1 MAKTVIE
8 AEVKT
13 NVGEVAKEMSFMGVS
28 LNGLKAGF
36 KAVGAAAKASFAT
49 MKMAMMR
56 TGIGALLIAMLA
68 LKQYFTD
75 NEEGASKLKKITS
88 ALGVIFGN
96 LTDILSDL
104 GEKLF
109 AAFRNPKQAVIDL
122 WAAIKQN
129 LINRVDGMIDAF
141 GALGDTIKAALS
153 LDWEGVKEG
162 AADFGE
168 SMVQTATGVDELF
181 KKATE
186 AVKEFGE
193 QTKKEVLMATKLEQD
208 RLNLQKCERIASVEK
223 ARTERDMMKL
233 RVKARDFEVF
243 SAEERLGFMRE
254 ANKLAGEQLEKDLH
268 VAREKLRFR
277 VEENTYSKST
287 QQNLDDEAALQVAVF
302 QLERSNFSERKRLK
316 SEEQAIVKEMA
327 AKAATAEKA
336 RVASQKLDLQA
347 FTDWNLTR
355 IKDETDEE
363 FKIRIQAAKE
373 EAAAQKI
380 IDTKAAADK
389 KRIDD
394 KAAADKKAILKAEE
408 SFKKSLISQS
418 FGAAAAMAGENVAL
432 SKGVA
437 AAQVIYNT
445 QQGIMAAMG
454 ATSIADKLLPYP
466 LRVGNAI
473 ATGIMG
479 AKALSKIMSTNPSGA
494 GASGVGAVAT
504 ATPDAQMMSGS
515 FTLGQG
521 QEVQPM
527 QAYVVSDDITN
538 NQNKLAIIRRRAT
551 I

>member
-13 NVGEVAKEMSFMGVS
+13 NIGSVAQEMSFMGVS
-28 LNGLKAGF
+28 LGSMKAGF

-49 MKMAMMR
+49 MKMAMMS

-109 AAFRNPKQAVIDL
+109 AAFRDPKQAVIDL

-129 LINRVDGMIDAF
+129 LINRVEGMIDSF
-141 GALGDTIKAALS
+141 GALGKTIKAALS
-153 LDWEGVKEG
+153 LDWEGLKEG
-162 AADFGE
+162 AAEFGE

-193 QTKKEVLMATKLEQD
+193 QTKKEVLMAIKLEQD
-208 RLNLQKCERIASVEK
+208 RLNLQKFERIASVEK

-287 QQNLDDEAALQVAVF
+287 QENKDDEAALQVAVF

-327 AKAATAEKA
+327 AAAATAEKA
-336 RVASQKLDLQA
+336 RLASQKLDLKA

-373 EAAAQKI
+373 QAAAQKL

-389 KRIDD
+389 KIIDN
-394 KAAADKKAILKAEE
+394 KAAADKKALDKLVVDTKLETE
-408 SFKKSLISQS
+408 KMGF
-418 FGAAAAMAGENVAL
+418 AAAKSIGGENAAIQQGIAVAET
-432 SKGVA
+432 
-437 AAQVIYNT
+437 IYNT
-445 QQGIMAAMG
+445 QQAMMKAMTLPPPYGQIQAA
-454 ATSIADKLLPYP
+454 L
-466 LRVGNAI
+466 
-473 ATGIMG
+473 TGIMG
-479 AKALSKIMSTNPSGA
+479 AKAIQTILSTSPSG
-494 GASGVGAVAT
+494 GSVGGGAVAT

-515 FTLGQG
+515 FSLGQG

-527 QAYVVSDDITN
+527 QAYVLSDSITN

>member
-13 NVGEVAKEMSFMGVS
+13 NIGSVAQEMSFMGVS
-28 LNGLKAGF
+28 LGSMKAGF

-49 MKMAMMR
+49 MKMAMMS

-109 AAFRNPKQAVIDL
+109 AAFRDPKQAVIDL
-122 WAAIKQN
+122 WAAIKKN
-129 LINRVDGMIDAF
+129 IVNRFTGLIDSF
-141 GALGDTIKAALS
+141 GALGKVIKSALS
-153 LDWEGVKEG
+153 LDWDGVKEG
-162 AADFGE
+162 AAEFGE

-193 QTKKEVLMATKLEQD
+193 QTKKEVLMAIKLEQD
-208 RLNLQKCERIASVEK
+208 RLNLQKFERIASVEK

-287 QQNLDDEAALQVAVF
+287 QENKDDEAALQVAVF

-327 AKAATAEKA
+327 AAAATAEKA
-336 RVASQKLDLQA
+336 RLASQKLDLKA

-373 EAAAQKI
+373 QAAAQKL

-389 KRIDD
+389 KIIDN
-394 KAAADKKAILKAEE
+394 KAAADKKALDKLVVDTKLETE
-408 SFKKSLISQS
+408 KMGF
-418 FGAAAAMAGENVAL
+418 AAAKSIGGENAAIQQGIAVAET
-432 SKGVA
+432 
-437 AAQVIYNT
+437 IYNT
-445 QQGIMAAMG
+445 QQAMMKAMTLPPPYGQIQAA
-454 ATSIADKLLPYP
+454 L
-466 LRVGNAI
+466 
-473 ATGIMG
+473 TGIMG
-479 AKALSKIMSTNPSGA
+479 AKAIQTILSTSPSG
-494 GASGVGAVAT
+494 GSVGGGAVAT
-504 ATPDAQMMSGS
+504 ATPDPQMMSGS
-515 FTLGQG
+515 FSLGQG

>member
-13 NVGEVAKEMSFMGVS
+13 NIGSVASEMSFMGVS
-28 LNGLKAGF
+28 LGSMKAGF

-49 MKMAMMR
+49 MKMAIMS
-56 TGIGALLIAMLA
+56 TGIGALLIGMLA

-75 NEEGASKLKKITS
+75 NEEGASKLKMITS
-88 ALGVIFGN
+88 ALGVVFGN
-96 LTDILSDL
+96 ITDILSDL

-109 AAFRNPKQAVIDL
+109 AAFSDPKQAVIDL
-122 WAAIKQN
+122 WAAIKKN
-129 LINRVDGMIDAF
+129 LINRVDGMIDSF
-141 GALGDTIKAALS
+141 GALGKTIKAALS

-162 AADFGE
+162 AAEFGE

-193 QTKKEVLMATKLEQD
+193 QTKKEVSMAIQLEKD
-208 RLNLQKCERIASVEK
+208 RLALQRFERGASIEK
-223 ARTERDMMKL
+223 AKTERDMMQL

-243 SAEERLGFMRE
+243 SAEERLSFMRE

-277 VEENTYSKST
+277 VEENSYSKSS

-327 AKAATAEKA
+327 AAAATAEKE
-336 RVASQKLDLQA
+336 RLASQKLDLQA

-373 EAAAQKI
+373 QAAAQKL
-380 IDTKAAADK
+380 IDT
-389 KRIDD
+389 

-408 SFKKSLISQS
+408 SFKKATIEKG

-466 LRVGNAI
+466 LRVANAI

-479 AKALSKIMSTNPSGA
+479 AQALSKIMSTNPSGA
-494 GASGVGAVAT
+494 GASVGGSVAT
-504 ATPDAQMMSGS
+504 ATPAPEMMSGS
-515 FTLGQG
+515 FSLGQG

>member
-13 NVGEVAKEMSFMGVS
+13 NIGSVAQEMSFMGVS
-28 LNGLKAGF
+28 LGSMKAGF

-49 MKMAMMR
+49 MKMAMMS

-109 AAFRNPKQAVIDL
+109 AAFRDPKQAVIDL

-129 LINRVDGMIDAF
+129 LINRVEGMIDSF
-141 GALGDTIKAALS
+141 GALGKTIKAALS
-153 LDWEGVKEG
+153 LDWEGLKEG
-162 AADFGE
+162 AAEFGE

-193 QTKKEVLMATKLEQD
+193 QTKKEVLMAIKLEQD
-208 RLNLQKCERIASVEK
+208 RLNLQKFERIASVEK

-287 QQNLDDEAALQVAVF
+287 QENKDDEAALQVAVF

-327 AKAATAEKA
+327 AAAATAEKA
-336 RVASQKLDLQA
+336 RLASQKLDLKA

-373 EAAAQKI
+373 QAAAQKL

-389 KRIDD
+389 KIIDN
-394 KAAADKKAILKAEE
+394 KAAADKKALDKLVVDTKLETE
-408 SFKKSLISQS
+408 KMGF
-418 FGAAAAMAGENVAL
+418 AAAKSIGGENAAIQQGIAVAET
-432 SKGVA
+432 
-437 AAQVIYNT
+437 IYNT
-445 QQGIMAAMG
+445 QQAMMKAMTLPPPYGQIQAA
-454 ATSIADKLLPYP
+454 L
-466 LRVGNAI
+466 
-473 ATGIMG
+473 TGIMG
-479 AKALSKIMSTNPSGA
+479 AKAIQTILSTSPS
-494 GASGVGAVAT
+494 SGSVGGGAVAT

-515 FTLGQG
+515 FSLGQG

-527 QAYVVSDDITN
+527 QAYVLSDSITN

>member
-13 NVGEVAKEMSFMGVS
+13 NIGSVAQEMSFMGVS
-28 LNGLKAGF
+28 LGSMKAGF
-36 KAVGAAAKASFAT
+36 KAVGSAAKASFAT
-49 MKMAMMR
+49 MKMAMMS

-75 NEEGASKLKKITS
+75 NEEGASKLKMITS
-88 ALGVIFGN
+88 ALGVVFGN
-96 LTDILSDL
+96 ITDILSDL

-109 AAFRNPKQAVIDL
+109 AAFSDPKQAVIDL
-122 WAAIKQN
+122 WAAIKKN
-129 LINRVDGMIDAF
+129 IVNRFTGLMDSF
-141 GALGDTIKAALS
+141 GALGKVIKSALT
-153 LDWEGVKEG
+153 LDWDGLKEG

-193 QTKKEVLMATKLEQD
+193 QTKKEVSMAIQLEKD
-208 RLNLQKCERIASVEK
+208 RLALQRFERGASIEK
-223 ARTERDMMKL
+223 AKTERDMMQL

-243 SAEERLGFMRE
+243 SAEERLSFMRE

-277 VEENTYSKST
+277 VEENSYSKSS

-327 AKAATAEKA
+327 AAAATAEKA
-336 RVASQKLDLQA
+336 RLASQKLDLQA

-373 EAAAQKI
+373 QAAAQKI
-380 IDTKAAADK
+380 IDTKTAADK
-389 KRIDD
+389 KIIDN
-394 KAAADKKAILKAEE
+394 KAAADKKALDKLVVDTKLETE
-408 SFKKSLISQS
+408 KMGF
-418 FGAAAAMAGENVAL
+418 AAAKSIGGENAAIQQGIAVAET
-432 SKGVA
+432 
-437 AAQVIYNT
+437 IYNT
-445 QQGIMAAMG
+445 QQAMMKAMTLPPPYGQIQAA
-454 ATSIADKLLPYP
+454 L
-466 LRVGNAI
+466 
-473 ATGIMG
+473 TGIMG
-479 AKALSKIMSTNPSGA
+479 AKAIQTILSTSPS
-494 GASGVGAVAT
+494 SGSVGGGAVAT

-515 FTLGQG
+515 FSLGQG

>member
-13 NVGEVAKEMSFMGVS
+13 NIGSVAQEMSFMGVS
-28 LNGLKAGF
+28 LGSMKAGF

-49 MKMAMMR
+49 MKMAMMS

-75 NEEGASKLKKITS
+75 NEEGASKLKMITS
-88 ALGVIFGN
+88 ALGVVFGN
-96 LTDILSDL
+96 ITDILSDL

-109 AAFRNPKQAVIDL
+109 SAFSDPKQAVIDL
-122 WAAIKQN
+122 WAAIKKN
-129 LINRVDGMIDAF
+129 IVNRFTGLIDSF
-141 GALGDTIKAALS
+141 GALGKVIKSALT
-153 LDWEGVKEG
+153 LDWDGLKEG
-162 AADFGE
+162 AAEFGE

-186 AVKEFGE
+186 AVKEFGK
-193 QTKKEVLMATKLEQD
+193 QTEKEVKMAIQLEKD
-208 RLNLQKCERIASVEK
+208 RLALQRFERGASIEK
-223 ARTERDMMKL
+223 AKTERDMMQL

-268 VAREKLRFR
+268 VAREKLRHQ
-277 VEENTYSKST
+277 VEENSYSKST
-287 QQNLDDEAALQVAVF
+287 QENKDDEAALQVAVF

-327 AKAATAEKA
+327 AAAATAEKA
-336 RVASQKLDLQA
+336 RLASQKLDLKA

-373 EAAAQKI
+373 QAAAQKL

-389 KRIDD
+389 KIIDN
-394 KAAADKKAILKAEE
+394 KAAADKKALDKLVEDTKLENVKMGFAAA
-408 SFKKSLISQS
+408 KSL
-418 FGAAAAMAGENVAL
+418 GGENAAIQQGLAVAET
-432 SKGVA
+432 
-437 AAQVIYNT
+437 IYNT
-445 QQGIMAAMG
+445 QQAMMKAMTLPMPYGQIQAA
-454 ATSIADKLLPYP
+454 L
-466 LRVGNAI
+466 
-473 ATGIMG
+473 TGIMG
-479 AKALSKIMSTNPSGA
+479 AKAIQTILSTSPS
-494 GASGVGAVAT
+494 SGSVGGGAVAT

-515 FTLGQG
+515 FSLGQG

-527 QAYVVSDDITN
+527 QAYVLSDSITN

>member
-13 NVGEVAKEMSFMGVS
+13 NIGSVAQEMSFMGVS
-28 LNGLKAGF
+28 LGSMKAGF

-49 MKMAMMR
+49 MKMAMMS

-109 AAFRNPKQAVIDL
+109 AAFRDPKQAVIDL

-129 LINRVDGMIDAF
+129 LINRVEGMIDSF
-141 GALGDTIKAALS
+141 GALGKTIKAALS

-162 AADFGE
+162 AAEFGE

-193 QTKKEVLMATKLEQD
+193 QTKKEVLMAIKLEQD
-208 RLNLQKCERIASVEK
+208 RLNLQKFERIASVEK

-287 QQNLDDEAALQVAVF
+287 QENKDDEAALQVAVF

-327 AKAATAEKA
+327 AAAATAEKA
-336 RVASQKLDLQA
+336 RLASQKLDLKA

-373 EAAAQKI
+373 QAAAQKL

-389 KRIDD
+389 KIIDN
-394 KAAADKKAILKAEE
+394 KAAADKKALDKLVVDTKLETE
-408 SFKKSLISQS
+408 KMGF
-418 FGAAAAMAGENVAL
+418 AAAKSIGGENAAIQQGIAVAET
-432 SKGVA
+432 
-437 AAQVIYNT
+437 IYNT
-445 QQGIMAAMG
+445 QQAMMKAMTLPPPYGQIQAA
-454 ATSIADKLLPYP
+454 L
-466 LRVGNAI
+466 
-473 ATGIMG
+473 TGIMG
-479 AKALSKIMSTNPSGA
+479 AKAIQTILSTSPSG
-494 GASGVGAVAT
+494 GSVGGGAVAT

-515 FTLGQG
+515 FSLGQG

>member
-13 NVGEVAKEMSFMGVS
+13 NIGSVAQEMSFMGVS
-28 LNGLKAGF
+28 LGSMKAGF

-49 MKMAMMR
+49 MKMAMMS

-109 AAFRNPKQAVIDL
+109 AAFRDPKQAVIDL
-122 WAAIKQN
+122 WAAIKKN
-129 LINRVDGMIDAF
+129 IVNRFTGLIDSF
-141 GALGDTIKAALS
+141 GALGKVIKSALS
-153 LDWEGVKEG
+153 LDWDGVKEG
-162 AADFGE
+162 AAEFGE

-193 QTKKEVLMATKLEQD
+193 QTKKEVLMAIKLEQD
-208 RLNLQKCERIASVEK
+208 RLNLQKFERIASVEK

-287 QQNLDDEAALQVAVF
+287 QENKDNEAALQVAVF

-327 AKAATAEKA
+327 AAAATAEKA
-336 RVASQKLDLQA
+336 RLASQKLDLKA

-373 EAAAQKI
+373 QAAAQKL

-389 KRIDD
+389 KIIDN
-394 KAAADKKAILKAEE
+394 KAAADKKALDKLVVDTKLETE
-408 SFKKSLISQS
+408 KMGF
-418 FGAAAAMAGENVAL
+418 AAAKSIGGENAAIQQGIAVAET
-432 SKGVA
+432 
-437 AAQVIYNT
+437 IYNT
-445 QQGIMAAMG
+445 QQAMMKAMTLPPPYGQIQAA
-454 ATSIADKLLPYP
+454 L
-466 LRVGNAI
+466 
-473 ATGIMG
+473 TGIMG
-479 AKALSKIMSTNPSGA
+479 AKAIQTILSTSPSG
-494 GASGVGAVAT
+494 GSVGGGAVAT
-504 ATPDAQMMSGS
+504 ATPDPQMMSGS
-515 FTLGQG
+515 FSLGQG